1 MPVDTPKDLIPSTDT
16 PPREGPEKT
25 LPPEHSGRI
34 GRLASSIRTHPMRA
48 AAALLAIA
56 AMAIAAQWAWY
67 YFQSYE
73 STDDAQIDTHI
84 SIASPRVNGTVI
96 AVHTDDNQVVQA
108 GQVLIEI
115 DPRDYQARVA
125 QARADLAQAMAAV
138 TAQRPNVPI
147 TSATTGTA
155 VTTGGQQVANGQA
168 ALAAAEHD
176 YDATVANLRAAEAT
190 NTRAQADLA
199 RYRDLVNKD
208 EVSRQQYDTALAT
221 ATAASAT
228 VDSGAASAKAAQQLV
243 AQRRAALDQALTQLS
258 EAEVNAPKRVSI
270 QRAELATREANV
282 RSAEAQLEQA
292 LLNLSYCKILAPVS
306 GVVGRRTVEVGNRIQ
321 PGEQLLYI
329 TQLDDL
335 WVTANFKETQLS
347 RMKPGQRAV
356 ISVDA
361 LGGGRFEGYVESMP
375 GASGARFSLLPPEN
389 ATGNYVKV
397 VQRLPVRIR
406 LKPGQDPDRKLRPG
420 MSVGPKVWLN

>member
-1 MPVDTPKDLIPSTDT
+1 
-16 PPREGPEKT
+16 
-25 LPPEHSGRI
+25 
-34 GRLASSIRTHPMRA
+34 
-48 AAALLAIA
+48 
-56 AMAIAAQWAWY
+56 
-67 YFQSYE
+67 
-73 STDDAQIDTHI
+73 
-84 SIASPRVNGTVI
+84 
-96 AVHTDDNQVVQA
+96 
-108 GQVLIEI
+108 
-115 DPRDYQARVA
+115 
-125 QARADLAQAMAAV
+125 
-138 TAQRPNVPI
+138 
-147 TSATTGTA
+147 
-155 VTTGGQQVANGQA
+155 
-168 ALAAAEHD
+168 
-176 YDATVANLRAAEAT
+176 
-190 NTRAQADLA
+190 
-199 RYRDLVNKD
+199 VNKD

-228 VDSGAASAKAAQQLV
+228 VDAGAASAKAAQQMI

-258 EAEVNAPKRVSI
+258 EAEVNAPKRISI
-270 QRAELATREANV
+270 QRSELATREANV

-335 WVTANFKETQLS
+335 WVTANFKETQLN

-356 ISVDA
+356 IAVDA
-361 LGGGRFEGYVESMP
+361 LGGRRFEGYVESMP

-406 LKPGQDPDRKLRPG
+406 LKPGQDPDRRLRPG

>member
-1 MPVDTPKDLIPSTDT
+1 MPVNTPEDLKPSSDT
-16 PPREGPEKT
+16 PPRERPEKT
-25 LPPEHSGRI
+25 PPPRRSGRI
-34 GRLASSIRTHPMRA
+34 RRLLSSARTHAMRA
-48 AAALLAIA
+48 AAVLFAIA
-56 AMAIAAQWAWY
+56 AMAIAARWAWH

-84 SIASPRVNGTVI
+84 SIVSPRINGTVI
-96 AVHTDDNQVVQA
+96 AVHTDDNQVVRA

-115 DPRDYQARVA
+115 DPRDYQTRVA

-147 TSATTGTA
+147 TSTTTGTA
-155 VTTGGQQVANGQA
+155 VTTSNQQVANGLA
-168 ALAAAEHD
+168 ALSAAEHD
-176 YDATVANLRAAEAT
+176 YDAAIANLRAAEAT

-221 ATAASAT
+221 AKAASAT
-228 VDSGAASAKAAQQLV
+228 VDSGASSAKAAESLIE
-243 AQRRAALDQALTQLS
+243 QRRAALEQARTQLS

-270 QRAELATREANV
+270 QRSELATREANV

-335 WVTANFKETQLS
+335 WVTANFKETQLN

-356 ISVDA
+356 IAVDA
-361 LGGGRFEGYVESMP
+361 LGGRQFEGYVESMP
-375 GASGARFSLLPPEN
+375 GASGARFSLLPPRE
-389 ATGNYVKV
+389 TT
-397 VQRLPVRIR
+397 
-406 LKPGQDPDRKLRPG
+406 
-420 MSVGPKVWLN
+420 

>member
-1 MPVDTPKDLIPSTDT
+1 
-16 PPREGPEKT
+16 
-25 LPPEHSGRI
+25 
-34 GRLASSIRTHPMRA
+34 
-48 AAALLAIA
+48 
-56 AMAIAAQWAWY
+56 MAIAARLAWN
-67 YFQSYE
+67 YFQSYQ
-73 STDDAQIDTHI
+73 STDDAEIDTHI
-84 SIASPRVNGTVI
+84 SILSPRINGTVI
-96 AVHTDDNQVVQA
+96 AVHTDDNQMVRA
-108 GQVLIEI
+108 GQVLVEI

-138 TAQRPNVPI
+138 MAQRPNVPI
-147 TSATTGTA
+147 TSTTTVTA
-155 VTTGGQQVANGQA
+155 VATGSQQVANDRA
-168 ALAAAEHD
+168 ALAATQHD
-176 YDATVANLRAAEAT
+176 YDAAIAKLRAAEAT

-199 RYRDLVNKD
+199 RYGDLVNKD

-221 ATAASAT
+221 AKAASAT
-228 VDSGAASAKAAQQLV
+228 VDSGAASAKAAQELV
-243 AQRRAALDQALTQLS
+243 EQRRAALDQALTQLS

-270 QRAELATREANV
+270 QRSELATREANV
-282 RSAEAQLEQA
+282 RSAGAQLEQA

-321 PGEQLLYI
+321 PGAELLYI

-335 WVTANFKETQLS
+335 WVTANFKETQLD

-361 LGGGRFEGYVESMP
+361 LGGRRFEGYVESMP

-406 LKPGQDPDRKLRPG
+406 LKPGQDQEHRLRPG
-420 MSVGPKVWLN
+420 MSVEPKVWLN

>member
-1 MPVDTPKDLIPSTDT
+1 MPVDTPEDLKPRSDT
-16 PPREGPEKT
+16 PPRERPEET
-25 LPPEHSGRI
+25 PRPARPGRI
-34 GRLASSIRTHPMRA
+34 RRLVSSVRTHPIRA
-48 AAALLAIA
+48 AAVLFAIA
-56 AMAIAAQWAWY
+56 AMAIAARLAWN
-67 YFQSYE
+67 YFQSYQ
-73 STDDAQIDTHI
+73 STDDAEIDTHI
-84 SIASPRVNGTVI
+84 SILSPRINGTVI
-96 AVHTDDNQVVQA
+96 AVHTDDNQMVRA
-108 GQVLIEI
+108 GQVLVEI

-147 TSATTGTA
+147 TSTTTVTA
-155 VTTGGQQVANGQA
+155 VATGSQQVANDRA
-168 ALAAAEHD
+168 ALAATQHD
-176 YDATVANLRAAEAT
+176 YDAAIAKLRAAEAT

-199 RYRDLVNKD
+199 RYGDLVNKD

-221 ATAASAT
+221 AKAASAT
-228 VDSGAASAKAAQQLV
+228 VDSGAASAKAAQELV
-243 AQRRAALDQALTQLS
+243 EQRRAALDQALTQLS

-270 QRAELATREANV
+270 QRSELATREANV
-282 RSAEAQLEQA
+282 RSAGAQLEQA

-321 PGEQLLYI
+321 PGAELLYI

-335 WVTANFKETQLS
+335 WVTANFKETQLD

-361 LGGGRFEGYVESMP
+361 LGGRRFEGYVESMP

-406 LKPGQDPDRKLRPG
+406 LKPGQDQEHRLRPG
-420 MSVGPKVWLN
+420 MSVEPKVWLN